1 MAPFVALVV
10 PFVVPAPPASGPR
23 PLSGVACA
31 TYRGAMSASTPSAS
45 TPKASKPG
53 APASARGR
61 TRRRPDPARRQLAL
75 AVVAVVLGSF
85 MPWIQT
91 SAGNVLGGQGP
102 GLWTFYAAM
111 LGLAGVLIPARVPR
125 IIQAGILAVVALALP
140 LWQVGHVLSLVGTSG
155 WMPGPGLVIVVG
167 GGLLAASA
175 TWKAVTARPAGPKD

>member
-1 MAPFVALVV
+1 MAAV
-10 PFVVPAPPASGPR
+10 PASGR
-23 PLSGVACA
+23 GCLSGVARA

-45 TPKASKPG
+45 KPG
-53 APASARGR
+53 ASASARGR

-85 MPWIQT
+85 LPWIHT

-140 LWQVGHVLSLVGTSG
+140 IWQVGHVLSLVGTQG
-155 WMPGPGLVIVVG
+155 WMPGPGLVMVIG
-167 GGLLAASA
+167 GGLLAAGA
-175 TWKAVTARPAGPKD
+175 TWKAVTQRPAEPEG